1 MKKVFISLVLL
12 LTLGTVFIMLIGKT
26 PQATHGYDPSEKIK
40 IGVVLV
46 GPKMDGGWN
55 EAHFNGFEE
64 VRSEMAVELIY
75 CENVSDADNSIVE
88 AVDELAKQGTQI
100 IYATSYG
107 YGDYLGECAEK
118 HKQIKFF
125 HAAGVVS
132 GGNIATYFGRIYQA
146 RYLSGIAAGMQ
157 TKTNEIGFVAAYPIP
172 EVVRGINAFT
182 LGVRS
187 VNPEVTVHV
196 EWTHDWKD
204 YDKAVNTAELILD
217 QYPVD
222 ILVLHHNT
230 TAVID
235 VAKEHGIYAIGYNMD
250 RLADY
255 PDTFLTA
262 PVWNWGSFYKES
274 ITASLEGRFEGKA
287 YLGSIEDYLVDV
299 SPLSKEVSAETAE
312 IMEREKQRMLS
323 DTWDVF
329 YGPIKDQQGKLRV
342 EAGENMSDHEL
353 FSTFDWFVEGV
364 EGEIKW

>member
-1 MKKVFISLVLL
+1 MKRVFILLALL
-12 LTLGTVFIMLIGKT
+12 LTLGTVFIMLIGKK
-26 PQATHGYDPSEKIK
+26 PQVAQGYDSNEKIK

-46 GPKMDGGWN
+46 GPKLDGGWN
-55 EAHFNGFEE
+55 EAHFNGFESAS
-64 VRSEMAVELIY
+64 SEMSVEIIY
-75 CENVSDADNSIVE
+75 SENVSDVDNSIVA
-88 AVDELAKQGTQI
+88 AVDDLAEQGAQI

-107 YGDYLGECAEK
+107 YGDCLGECADK

-132 GGNIATYFGRIYQA
+132 GDNIATYFGRIYQA
-146 RYLSGIAAGMQ
+146 RYLSGIVAGMQ

-187 VNPEVTVHV
+187 VNPKATVHV
-196 EWTHDWKD
+196 KWTYDWKD
-204 YDKAVNTAELILD
+204 YDKAADTAGLILD

-222 ILVLHHNT
+222 ILALHHNT

-235 VAKEHGIYAIGYNMD
+235 VAKEHGIYAIGYNLD

-255 PDTFLTA
+255 PDIFLTA
-262 PVWNWGSFYKES
+262 SVWDWGSFYKES

-287 YLGSIEDYLVDV
+287 YLGSIADHLVDI
-299 SPLSKEVSAETAE
+299 SPLNPVVSARTAE

-329 YGPIKDQQGKLRV
+329 YGPIKDQKGNLRV
-342 EAGENMSDHEL
+342 AAGENMSDNEL
-353 FSTFDWFVEGV
+353 FFTFDWFVEGV